1 MLPLF
6 TSCMV
11 PLVKN
16 TNPQSIYFVYRQ
28 YSDNNP
34 RIVFLQDPDMTYMG
48 TSLYKKVGLATLIMT
63 ASIFASRV
71 IGLVREM
78 VIAGIAGVTGPVDAY
93 QVSFVL
99 PEILNHVVA
108 SGFLSITFIPIFSR
122 YLAED
127 NESEGWRVFHIIL
140 TGLGSLLLVL
150 IVMAVYLAPDL
161 VAFFAPGIVD
171 PIVKA
176 QAVKMTRIIL
186 PAQFFFFASGLFMA
200 VQFAKERFSRP
211 ALAPLIYNLGII
223 AGGVFLSPYLG
234 MYGFSWGALTGAFI
248 SFLVQYAGARRV
260 GMRLSMNWNVRHP
273 DFKTYI
279 YLTLPLMVGATMM
292 FSTEIFFRYFGSYL
306 PLGGIAGI
314 NYALRV
320 MLALSGFFGQA
331 VGIASFPFMSRLAAE
346 EKIDEMNRLLNN
358 TIRYLAMVIP
368 FAVLIMVLR
377 HEIVAVLFQRGQFD
391 AAATDLTAGILMF
404 LMVGA
409 FAFTAQTVVARAF
422 YARQNTLLPAVFGTI
437 FVAVSIPLYMIG
449 MRIMGARGIAL
460 AISISVTLQ
469 VMLLFAVWNRQN
481 GNKGSRPV
489 YAFLLKTILFCIPL
503 GFGMAWVR
511 HYMATWVDTTTF
523 SGCLGVG
530 TAVGSLFLIV
540 LAIGVFVLRI
550 EEVAELMARIKKKA
564 RKPGC

>member
-1 MLPLF
+1 
-6 TSCMV
+6 
-11 PLVKN
+11 
-16 TNPQSIYFVYRQ
+16 
-28 YSDNNP
+28 
-34 RIVFLQDPDMTYMG
+34 MG

-71 IGLVREM
+71 IGLVREIVM
-78 VIAGIAGVTGPVDAY
+78 ADIAGATGPVDAY

-127 NESEGWRVFHIIL
+127 NESEGWQVFHIIL
-140 TGLGSLLLVL
+140 TGLGSLLLAL
-150 IVMAVYLAPDL
+150 IMISVYMAPEL
-161 VAFFAPGIVD
+161 VTFFAPGIDD
-171 PIVKA
+171 PSLRV
-176 QAVKMTRIIL
+176 QAIRMTRIIL
-186 PAQFFFFASGLFMA
+186 PAQFFFFANGLFMA
-200 VQFAKERFSRP
+200 VQFAKERFARP
-211 ALAPLIYNLGII
+211 ALTPLIYNLGII

-234 MYGFSWGALTGAFI
+234 MYGFSWGVLAGAFT

-260 GMRLSMNWNVRHP
+260 GMRLKMNWHLRHP

-346 EKIDEMNRLLNN
+346 KKIDEMNRLLNN

-377 HEIVAVLFQRGQFD
+377 HEIVTILFQRGKFD

-437 FVAVSIPLYMIG
+437 FVAASIPLYIIG

-460 AISISVTLQ
+460 AISISVTIQ
-469 VMLLFAVWNRQN
+469 VMLLFAIWNRQN
-481 GNKGSRPV
+481 DNKESLPV
-489 YAFLLKTILFCIPL
+489 YTFLVKTVLFCVPL

-511 HYMATWVDTTTF
+511 HWLAIWINTATF
-523 SGCLGVG
+523 SGCLFVG
-530 TAVGSLFLIV
+530 MIVGSIFLV
-540 LAIGVFVLRI
+540 ALVIGAFVLKI
-550 EEVAELMARIKKKA
+550 EEVSKLIARVRKKTVFSN
-564 RKPGC
+564 G